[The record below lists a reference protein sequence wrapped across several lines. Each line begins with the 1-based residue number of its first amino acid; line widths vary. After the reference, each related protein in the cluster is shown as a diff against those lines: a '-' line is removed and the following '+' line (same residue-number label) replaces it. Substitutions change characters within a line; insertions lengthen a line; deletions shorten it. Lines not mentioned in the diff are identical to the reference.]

1 MRSTA
6 LGAALGVALCSTP
19 ALANDG
25 PRPFAELSAGSSWVN
40 KLGLTVGTTPD
51 PTANGI
57 TLSHKTGYD
66 VAVSA
71 GMDFGLLRAEVELSQ
86 RAAHLNKV
94 VTTVPIP
101 IRSIAGSTTPI
112 LSQGSFTGFSGITRA
127 RAAMLNGYAQLGDS
141 NQTIFF
147 AGAGL
152 GYAQLAARR
161 YAIASGVHFLNDRD
175 SGLAWQLLAGVREPL
190 SDKVSIGV
198 KYRYFR
204 TKSFALTDERDRSIT
219 GRSTFQNVQ
228 ATLSYAF

>member
-1 MRSTA
+1 MRTTA
-6 LGAALGVALCSTP
+6 LVSAIGLALYAAP
-19 ALANDG
+19 ALAEDG
-25 PRPFAELSAGSSWVN
+25 PRPFIELSAGSSWAN
-40 KLGLTVGTTPD
+40 KMGLTVGTTPN
-51 PTANGI
+51 PTTNGI
-57 TLSHKTGYD
+57 SLTHKTGYD

-71 GMDFGLLRAEVELSQ
+71 GLDFGLLRAEVELSQ

-94 VTTVPIP
+94 ATTVPIP

-112 LSQGSFTGFSGITRA
+112 LSQGSFTAYSGITRA

-141 NQTIFF
+141 NQTTFF

-190 SDKVSIGV
+190 SDRVSIGV

-204 TKSFALTDERDRSIT
+204 TKSFALTDVRDRSIT
-219 GRSTFQNVQ
+219 GRSSFQNVQ